1 MIILNVDLLQ
11 RLLGEHWRYIIAG
24 LLVIVGLL
32 IWRAVK
38 NTYSKND
45 WINEAQKRQQKRHE
59 YTDPAPQPQEPTIYK
74 AQHGQWS
81 PTGWTFNE
89 KNQSWEPPDYISNE
103 IPAKSDGNGWTWNEN
118 AKIWVRAD
126 QLDSEKHQQ
135 AYEAVRRKWLE
146 YYEEQAMLE
155 ELRPPKIQ
163 LTDEEKETAK
173 RIKIDRTNPTY
184 EEWKAAKLQQKKEN
198 PRD

>member
-59 YTDPAPQPQEPTIYK
+59 YTDPAPPPQEPTIYK

-81 PTGWTFNE
+81 PTGWIFDADE
-89 KNQSWEPPDYISNE
+89 QKWIPPDY
-103 IPAKSDGNGWTWNEN
+103 
-118 AKIWVRAD
+118 
-126 QLDSEKHQQ
+126 LSEESQN
-135 AYEAVRRKWLE
+135 RWKW
-146 YYEEQAMLE
+146 
-155 ELRPPKIQ
+155 
-163 LTDEEKETAK
+163 DEEKRIWIDLQKPPKTSQ
-173 RIKIDRTNPTY
+173 RDSSSHPDIKIVRNGPTY
-184 EEWKAAKLQQKKEN
+184 EEWKNQYYKEIYEKLTKEAEN